1 MRRRLLVG
9 AVGGSLLG
17 AFGLSRLGGVLAD
30 EPQVIQTLTD
40 AGTAL
45 QPATRLGPVD
55 ETEDDTTTT
64 TEAGD
69 DDSGDEEIDPTSI
82 DRAPDELL
90 DVPEGKVMF
99 PLLPAS
105 DCFVLDNYGDA
116 RGCCRL
122 HVGVDIM
129 GSENQPVFAVADG
142 VLTQQ
147 YTNTGTAGWGWKLE
161 DEENDV
167 VYKYF
172 HLTEDLRGLEVG
184 NTVRRG
190 DVIGYV
196 GDSGTTVG
204 NFHVHFE
211 VRPGNVPVDSLPLL
225 NVPDSACGISDPL
238 RA

>member
-1 MRRRLLVG
+1 MTDPDPVPPSSSGSDRCADPFRRRLVIG

-30 EPQVIQTLTD
+30 EPQVLQQLSD

-45 QPATRLGPVD
+45 QPATRLGQPSV
-55 ETEDDTTTT
+55 
-64 TEAGD
+64 
-69 DDSGDEEIDPTSI
+69 

-142 VLTQQ
+142 VLIQE
-147 YTNTGTAGWGWKLE
+147 YTNTGTAGWGWSLE

-184 NTVRRG
+184 DTVRRG

-196 GDSGTTVG
+196 GDSGTDAG

-211 VRPGNVPVDSLPLL
+211 VRPGNVPVDPLPLL
-225 NVPDSACGISDPL
+225 DVPDVCDISDPL

>member
-1 MRRRLLVG
+1 M
-9 AVGGSLLG
+9 LG

-30 EPQVIQTLTD
+30 EPEVIQTLSR
-40 AGTAL
+40 AGSAL

-55 ETEDDTTTT
+55 ETVESETTTTT
-64 TEAGD
+64 TEVGD
-69 DDSGDEEIDPTSI
+69 DIDPSSVE
-82 DRAPDELL
+82 RAPDELL
-90 DVPEGKVMF
+90 DVPEGMVMF

-142 VLTQQ
+142 VLTQK

-184 NTVRRG
+184 DTVRRG

-211 VRPGNVPVDSLPLL
+211 VRPGNVPVDPLPLL
-225 NVPDSACGISDPL
+225 DVPDACGISDPL
-238 RA
+238 RG